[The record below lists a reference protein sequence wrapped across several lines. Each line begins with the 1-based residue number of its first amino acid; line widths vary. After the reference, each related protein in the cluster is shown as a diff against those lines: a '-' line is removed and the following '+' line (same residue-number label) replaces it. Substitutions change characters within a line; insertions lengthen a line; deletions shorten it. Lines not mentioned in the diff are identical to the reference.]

1 MCAWQTRRFEH
12 AGLCVFGVS
21 SEFTFPLV
29 EERRPA
35 VDRLADLS
43 NRENWIV
50 GTGRSVRTESGPLSG
65 MMSEAFVGSP

>member
-29 EERRPA
+29 EERRRA
-35 VDRLADLS
+35 VDRLAVLRD
-43 NRENWIV
+43 REHWIV
-50 GTGRSVRTESGPLSG
+50 GTGR
-65 MMSEAFVGSP
+65 